1 MKYCEK
7 CGKQLTEDDAFCPHC
22 GCKVL
27 QENKDNACFCS
38 NCGKEVSREKK
49 FCAFCGTSVNSAS
62 PQEQKEKDSQNNTY
76 VQIQTS
82 VVTKKKISTYKL
94 FGNLINIS
102 KIIEFALFI
111 ICIILLINYLMVSL
125 YYYPDIY
132 TLDCK
137 MVSIMY
143 LGIAVFSLIMFF
155 VFKRKRKLYL
165 KSETT
170 DEIIQKVF
178 HKKISLIV
186 YSVIIVAFVTNAGL
200 IQFILSGIMYNNT
213 SQFSSFHNQIIR
225 FILLTLLSL
234 LPIILNFVL
243 CLIANKKVD
252 KIIVTQNESKNN
264 FFKKHYTGLS
274 YAVTAI
280 VAVNI
285 VIISVFSFYNP
296 INILK
301 RSELTSYVTANGTYA
316 TVQDIVD
323 HLNNCRIVFS
333 NLSEREYNI
342 IDIIGNPKDRTR
354 EETNIKISFILQKG
368 KSFYEKG
375 TVTNITQEVHGGL
388 FVNDEHN
395 IMVSSCSLDYKGT
408 TYYSGYWNFVENENS
423 KFVNIEDLFSDICGP
438 ILHIAE

>member
-22 GCKVL
+22 GSKVL

-62 PQEQKEKDSQNNTY
+62 PQEQQEEDSQNNTY

-94 FGNLINIS
+94 FGNLINIL

-274 YAVTAI
+274 YAVIAI

-316 TVQDIVD
+316 TVQDIID
-323 HLNNCRIVFS
+323 NLNNCKIAVS
-333 NLSEREYNI
+333 NGEYDYMI
-342 IDIIGNPKDRTR
+342 EITGSPKDRTR
-354 EETNIKISFILQKG
+354 EESDIKISFLLEKG
-368 KSFYEKG
+368 KPFYEIGRVPNYKREG
-375 TVTNITQEVHGGL
+375 SGGL
-388 FVNDEHN
+388 FVNEERN
-395 IMVSSCSLDYKGT
+395 IMVWKCSLVYKGT
-408 TYYSGYWNFVENENS
+408 TYDSGWLHKGYDNYVS
-423 KFVNIEDLFSDICGP
+423 TEDLFSDICGP